1 MAFMNAVHMEGSD
14 FLFVWRGIART
25 VKSWQ
30 KRIDDAGVQF
40 KKKKNSTSAA
50 LYTALQHFKNLFF
63 GFKRGDKNKKK
74 HKCHIEI
81 SLSSFRLGPVLV
93 GAALLLWLLVQLHV
107 GHQDVLLRLLRQAG
121 VGAAVAGA
129 LVGPP

>member
-1 MAFMNAVHMEGSD
+1 M
-14 FLFVWRGIART
+14 LCTWRGLIF
-25 VKSWQ
+25 SLSGEELLELLSLG
-30 KRIDDAGVQF
+30 KRGLMTRGF
-40 KKKKNSTSAA
+40 NLKKKKIQHLLRSTQPFST
-50 LYTALQHFKNLFF
+50 LKIFF
-63 GFKRGDKNKKK
+63 LVSKEATKTKKK